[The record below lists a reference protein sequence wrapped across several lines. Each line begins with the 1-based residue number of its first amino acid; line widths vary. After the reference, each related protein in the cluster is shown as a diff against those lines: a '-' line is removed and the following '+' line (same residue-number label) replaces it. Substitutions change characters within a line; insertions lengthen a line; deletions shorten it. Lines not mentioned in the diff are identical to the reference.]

1 MNAENLPL
9 KAQQAYELLLERYG
23 NNPLVPRREPMHE
36 LISTILS
43 HRTTEANESRAYR
56 QMRERF
62 GDWEAIRDAP
72 VDELAEAIAPANFAE
87 AKAPKIK
94 AVLARIIAERGA
106 ATIDFLADVS
116 VDEGMAWLTNLPG
129 VGPKTASLV
138 LLFCFAK
145 PILPVDTHVHR
156 VSQRLGLF
164 GPKVNPTQAHAIL
177 WQLLPDDA
185 QWLYNYHINLLRH
198 GQQICV
204 WGRPRCERCPLT
216 AICDYY
222 QASQA
227 ALNSKPAP

>member
-1 MNAENLPL
+1 MNAEDLAA
-9 KAQQAYELLLERYG
+9 KAQQVYELLLEQYG
-23 NNPLVPRREPMHE
+23 HNPLMPRRDPMHE
-36 LISTILS
+36 LISTMLS

-56 QMRERF
+56 QLRERF
-62 GDWEAIRDAP
+62 GEWEAIRDAP
-72 VDELAEAIAPANFAE
+72 VAELAQAIAPANFAE

-94 AVLARIIAERGA
+94 AVLAQIIAERGA
-106 ATIDFLADVS
+106 AEIDFLQDLTVAA
-116 VDEGMAWLTNLPG
+116 GMEWLQRLPG
-129 VGPKTASLV
+129 VGPKTAALV

-177 WQLLPDDA
+177 WQLLPHDA
-185 QWLYNYHINLLRH
+185 QWLYNYHINQLRH

-216 AICDYY
+216 AVCDYY

-227 ALNSKPAP
+227 ALTSPKDA